1 MNEQTKKQDR
11 YTNSASGGEGL
22 VQQPFVVEKLSVMI
36 AELNGL
42 KCFPESF
49 DTFKKK
55 WEPSAQRKAT
65 GSGRAT
71 KAIVDKEGLQRHIIS
86 RVECVLE
93 SNQQLL
99 ARAAAQPNFKQRL
112 QEAMFF
118 AFSKDMRSCGPEY
131 NLLGSM
137 KLTFSGGHHVTN
149 THTHKQN
156 QHTKENN
163 RDNQNRQSPRHHR
176 CIRCREEGGGKLLP
190 RGHSCQFVAGQRFL
204 VLCWRLARHSAQQIR
219 RHLARDGRPGDHPL
233 RPSGLSCRRADNQR
247 RGHLRVEVHGASTPR
262 RNISTGMGFDD
273 AERSARRCWHTSSA
287 ELHVCGGDRGCDQRR
302 RRQI

>member
-1 MNEQTKKQDR
+1 MKKQDR
-11 YTNSASGGEGL
+11 YINSASGGEGL

-71 KAIVDKEGLQRHIIS
+71 KAIDDKEGLQRHIIS
-86 RVECVLE
+86 RFECVLE

-137 KLTFSGGHHVTN
+137 KLTFSGGRHVTN
-149 THTHKQN
+149 THTNKTNTQRKIIETIKTGSRRVIIAAFDVVKKAVAN
-156 QHTKENN
+156 F
-163 RDNQNRQSPRHHR
+163 SP
-176 CIRCREEGGGKLLP
+176 EGTVVSL
-190 RGHSCQFVAGQRFL
+190 S
-204 VLCWRLARHSAQQIR
+204 
-219 RHLARDGRPGDHPL
+219 LARDFLSCAGALHATALSKFGDIWHATVGPETILYVPAGFLVAEQTINGEDIYGLRCMVPPPQDGTSRRAWDSMMRSIRPGGVGTPVP
-233 RPSGLSCRRADNQR
+233 PSYMFAG
-247 RGHLRVEVHGASTPR
+247 E
-262 RNISTGMGFDD
+262 IED
-273 AERSARRCWHTSSA
+273 AIN
-287 ELHVCGGDRGCDQRR
+287 GGVAKSES
-302 RRQI
+302 